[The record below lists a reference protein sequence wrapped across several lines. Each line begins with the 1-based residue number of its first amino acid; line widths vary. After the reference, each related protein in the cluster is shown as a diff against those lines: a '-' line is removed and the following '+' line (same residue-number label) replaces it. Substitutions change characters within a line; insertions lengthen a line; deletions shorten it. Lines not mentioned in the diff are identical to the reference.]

1 MTVDKDVRIWNW
13 SGFLDDIIVKAHDH
27 VPGKETQLKFVDD
40 FTIIQKNS
48 NRRTN
53 ILARF
58 LIFDS
63 ARVVGS

>member
-27 VPGKETQLKFVDD
+27 VPGKETRMKFVDD
-40 FTIIQKNS
+40 FTIIQKNP